1 MDRRASLAFFLFMM
15 VLMAWVMLKQV
26 NRPPLP
32 ATPPANVT
40 PASAPDAS
48 GNPATAAT
56 DRSVAA
62 QPAPAAAPLAFPA
75 TKDVP
80 LDENIVVDTDLFR
93 VRLTNRGAGIREL
106 KLKRHFTTTGIAG
119 DPARER
125 DPANW
130 LTLCTDL
137 DPEWPALQL
146 RRNPGTPGSG
156 LPLESSNW
164 SCETKPLDG
173 GTDLLFRF
181 EDGAGDRIEKLLRF
195 RDGRYDVGVELRF
208 ASDRDGPAQGTA
220 SFLLTAVANIVETH
234 RTRFTEKPSIV
245 VTVADDDELT
255 VIPADKLK
263 DGPKSE
269 PVVRGGLMPFV
280 GATNNYFAFALRPD
294 AETRQLLETATATRV
309 FDRPNFEAALRDKE
323 KEDGHPLDAA
333 GQQSLRDDWNS
344 NVRAEAM
351 LRVPL
356 KAKGA
361 DPVVLRF
368 DLFAGMRSPEVM
380 ERPEYTD
387 FRILYSIQYG
397 RSSLRWINRILL
409 IWMGLMH
416 SLTHNW
422 GVAIILLTVTVKALL
437 FPLNRMQ
444 SRTMETFQK
453 KMKLLQPEIDEIKQR
468 YKNNLQKTQ
477 QEQQKLMAKHGVR
490 PPIFGCLILFLQMP
504 VWYGLFQIMRTAPE
518 LRQSPFFGWISD
530 LSAPD
535 IVPLPFHLPFLGS
548 SLHLL
553 PILMVI
559 AWLVQNRMMPKA
571 TDPQQAQMQKMM
583 NFFPFVFGFMLYSYA
598 SGQSLYMLVNS
609 ILGMLQMKFLRVT
622 PTS

>member
-15 VLMAWVMLKQV
+15 VFAGWFSWKQI

-32 ATPPANVT
+32 PTVPPAITPDAANA
-40 PASAPDAS
+40 PASAPTDVGATPK
-48 GNPATAAT
+48 PA
-56 DRSVAA
+56 
-62 QPAPAAAPLAFPA
+62 PAPAAMAYPA
-75 TKDVP
+75 TKDVA
-80 LDENIVVDTDLFR
+80 LDENIVVDTDLYR
-93 VRLTNRGAGIREL
+93 IRLTNRGGGIREL
-106 KLKRHFTTTGIAG
+106 FLKKYFRTIGVAG
-119 DPARER
+119 DPAKEA
-125 DPANW
+125 DPSNW
-130 LTLCTDL
+130 LPLCADV

-146 RRNPGTPGSG
+146 RRNPGTPGFG
-156 LPLESSNW
+156 LPLESSHW
-164 SCETKPLDG
+164 KFEKSAARG
-173 GTDLLFRF
+173 GTDVVFSF
-181 EDGAGDRIEKLLRF
+181 EDGDGNRIEKILRF

-208 ASDRDGPAQGTA
+208 MSEREGPAQGT
-220 SFLLTAVANIVETH
+220 SSYLLTAVANIFESN
-234 RTRFTEKPSIV
+234 RTKFTEKPSIV
-245 VTVADDDELT
+245 VTVADDDDLT
-255 VIPADKLK
+255 ILPASALK
-263 DGPKSE
+263 DGTDTGRPI
-269 PVVRGGLMPFV
+269 VRGTLMPFL
-280 GATNNYFAFALRPD
+280 GAINNYFAFALRPD
-294 AETRQLLETATATRV
+294 AETRALVETANVMRV
-309 FDRPNFEAALRDKE
+309 FDRLNFAKAAQELEAER
-323 KEDGHPLDAA
+323 GGRPLDPSEA
-333 GQQSLRDDWNS
+333 QTLHDDWNT

-356 KAKGA
+356 KSKGA

-368 DLFAGMRSPEVM
+368 DLFAGMRNPDLM
-380 ERPEYTD
+380 ESAEYSD

-397 RSSLRWINRILL
+397 KWWLRWINRVLL
-409 IWMGLMH
+409 LWMKLMH
-416 SLTHNW
+416 ALTHNW

-444 SRTMETFQK
+444 SKTMETFQK
-453 KMKLLQPEIDEIKQR
+453 KMKLLQPQIDEIKQR

-477 QEQQKLMAKHGVR
+477 QEQQKLMAQHGVR

-518 LRQSPFFGWISD
+518 LRQSPFFGWICD

-535 IVPLPFHLPFLGS
+535 IVPLPFHLPLVGNT
-548 SLHLL
+548 LHLL
-553 PILMVI
+553 PIVMVI